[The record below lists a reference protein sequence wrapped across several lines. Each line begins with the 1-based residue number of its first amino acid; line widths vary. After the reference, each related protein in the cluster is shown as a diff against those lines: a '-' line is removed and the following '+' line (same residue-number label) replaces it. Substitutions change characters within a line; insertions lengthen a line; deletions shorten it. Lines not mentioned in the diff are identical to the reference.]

1 MEMISKLKKENILI
15 FSLFTLIILFPISY
29 LLGNSVINLFL
40 FLISLTYLFYLIK
53 NKKIDEFKKSSFL
66 ILFTL
71 WITFLINLFVSQNF
85 DLSLNRVLKFI
96 FIIFFVSAIKFI
108 ISYKDYFFENFIYK
122 IWSLF
127 FLIVLFDLVFE
138 YIFGHNILGNK
149 SYMPGRLTGF
159 LDGELV
165 IGYYFIGFALFA
177 FIFLDKEIDNKNYTV
192 FILIT
197 FILVSFI
204 IGERS
209 NFIKFF
215 ISSLVFFLI
224 FYEINL
230 KKKIIGVL
238 ITVSI
243 FSILFF
249 TISNDNIYKTRFI
262 NQMPNLLEKNGIK
275 KFMLNSTYG
284 SHYNTALSVFKNN
297 IIFGV
302 GIKNYR
308 DESIKKIYTD
318 KNKDFKFQIMGTHPH
333 QIHLE
338 LLSETGIFGYLSF
351 FSFIIYSLYL
361 SLSSFLKSKNYYQL
375 AAILFVIC
383 SLIPL
388 LPSGS
393 FFSTYTSVLFWFNY
407 AIMMAYTKN

>member
-1 MEMISKLKKENILI
+1 MISKLKKENILI

-29 LLGNSVINLFL
+29 LLGNSIINLFL

-53 NKKIDEFKKSSFL
+53 NKKIAEFKKSSFL
-66 ILFTL
+66 ILFSL
-71 WITFLINLFVSQNF
+71 WITFVINLFLSQNF

-108 ISYKDYFFENFIYK
+108 IRYKNYFFENYIYK
-122 IWSLF
+122 IWSLI
-127 FLIVLFDLVFE
+127 FLIVIFDLVFE

-159 LDGELV
+159 IDGELV
-165 IGYYFIGFALFA
+165 IGYYFIGFALLA
-177 FIFLDKEIDNKNYTV
+177 FIFLDKQIGKKNYTF
-192 FILIT
+192 FILLI
-197 FILVSFI
+197 FIYVSFL

-215 ISSLVFFLI
+215 IASLIFFLI
-224 FYEINL
+224 VYEIDL
-230 KKKIIGVL
+230 KKKIIGIL

-243 FSILFF
+243 LYI
-249 TISNDNIYKTRFI
+249 TVSNINIYKTRFVY
-262 NQMPNLLEKNGIK
+262 QMPNLLEKNGIK
-275 KFMLNSTYG
+275 KYMLNSTYG

-308 DESIKKIYTD
+308 EESIKKIYTD
-318 KNKDFKFQIMGTHPH
+318 QNKDFKFQIMGTHPH

-361 SLSSFLKSKNYYQL
+361 SLSSFLKSKNHYQL

-407 AIMMAYTKN
+407 ALMMAYTKN

>member
-1 MEMISKLKKENILI
+1 MAMISKLKKENILI

-29 LLGNSVINLFL
+29 LLGNSIINLFL

-53 NKKIDEFKKSSFL
+53 NKKIAEFKKSSFL
-66 ILFTL
+66 ILFSL
-71 WITFLINLFVSQNF
+71 WITFVINLFLSQNF

-108 ISYKDYFFENFIYK
+108 IRYKNYFFENYIYK
-122 IWSLF
+122 IWSLI
-127 FLIVLFDLVFE
+127 FLIVIFDLVFE

-159 LDGELV
+159 IDGELV
-165 IGYYFIGFALFA
+165 IGYYFIGFALLA
-177 FIFLDKEIDNKNYTV
+177 FIFLDKQIGKKNYTF
-192 FILIT
+192 FILLI
-197 FILVSFI
+197 FIYISFL

-215 ISSLVFFLI
+215 IASLIFFLI
-224 FYEINL
+224 VYEIDL
-230 KKKIIGVL
+230 KKKIIGIL

-243 FSILFF
+243 LYI
-249 TISNDNIYKTRFI
+249 TVSNVNIYKTRFVY
-262 NQMPNLLEKNGIK
+262 QMPNLLEKNGIK
-275 KFMLNSTYG
+275 KYMLNSTYG

-308 DESIKKIYTD
+308 EESIKKIYTD
-318 KNKDFKFQIMGTHPH
+318 QNKDFKFQIMGTHPH

-361 SLSSFLKSKNYYQL
+361 SLSSFLKSKNHYQL

-407 AIMMAYTKN
+407 ALMMAYTKN

>member
-1 MEMISKLKKENILI
+1 MISKLKKENILI

-29 LLGNSVINLFL
+29 LLGNSIINLFL

-53 NKKIDEFKKSSFL
+53 NKKIAEFKKSSFL
-66 ILFTL
+66 ILFSL
-71 WITFLINLFVSQNF
+71 WITFVINLFLSQNF

-108 ISYKDYFFENFIYK
+108 IRYKNYFFENYIYK
-122 IWSLF
+122 IWSLI
-127 FLIVLFDLVFE
+127 FLIVIFDLVFE

-159 LDGELV
+159 IDGELV
-165 IGYYFIGFALFA
+165 IGYYFIGFALLA
-177 FIFLDKEIDNKNYTV
+177 FIFLDKQIGKKNYTF
-192 FILIT
+192 FILLI
-197 FILVSFI
+197 FIYISFL

-215 ISSLVFFLI
+215 IASLIFFLI
-224 FYEINL
+224 VYEIDL
-230 KKKIIGVL
+230 KKKIIGIL
-238 ITVSI
+238 ITISILYITVSNI
-243 FSILFF
+243 
-249 TISNDNIYKTRFI
+249 NIYKTRFVY
-262 NQMPNLLEKNGIK
+262 QMPNLLEKNGIK
-275 KFMLNSTYG
+275 KYMLNSTYG

-308 DESIKKIYTD
+308 EESIKKIYTD
-318 KNKDFKFQIMGTHPH
+318 QNKDFKFQIMGTHPH

-361 SLSSFLKSKNYYQL
+361 SLSSFLKSKNHYQL

-407 AIMMAYTKN
+407 ALMMAYTKN

>member
-29 LLGNSVINLFL
+29 LLGNLIINLFL

-53 NKKIDEFKKSSFL
+53 NKKIAEFKKSSFL
-66 ILFTL
+66 ILFSL
-71 WITFLINLFVSQNF
+71 WITFVINLFLSQNF

-108 ISYKDYFFENFIYK
+108 IRYKNYFFENYIYK
-122 IWSLF
+122 IWSLI
-127 FLIVLFDLVFE
+127 FLIVIFDLVFE

-159 LDGELV
+159 IDGELV
-165 IGYYFIGFALFA
+165 IGYYFIGFALLA
-177 FIFLDKEIDNKNYTV
+177 FIFLDKQVGKKNYTF
-192 FILIT
+192 FILLI
-197 FILVSFI
+197 FIYISFL

-215 ISSLVFFLI
+215 IASLIFFLI
-224 FYEINL
+224 VYEIEL
-230 KKKIIGVL
+230 KKKIIGIL
-238 ITVSI
+238 ITISILYITVSNI
-243 FSILFF
+243 
-249 TISNDNIYKTRFI
+249 NIYKTRFVY
-262 NQMPNLLEKNGIK
+262 QMPNLLEKNGIK
-275 KFMLNSTYG
+275 KYMLNSTYG

-308 DESIKKIYTD
+308 EESIKKIYTD
-318 KNKDFKFQIMGTHPH
+318 QNKDFKFQIMGTHPH

-361 SLSSFLKSKNYYQL
+361 SLSSFLKSKNHYQL

-393 FFSTYTSVLFWFNY
+393 FFSTYTSILFWFNY
-407 AIMMAYTKN
+407 ALMMAYTKN

>member
-1 MEMISKLKKENILI
+1 MISKLKKENILI

-29 LLGNSVINLFL
+29 LLGNSIINLFL

-53 NKKIDEFKKSSFL
+53 NKKIAEFKKSSFL
-66 ILFTL
+66 ILFSL
-71 WITFLINLFVSQNF
+71 WITFVINLFLSQNF

-108 ISYKDYFFENFIYK
+108 IRYKNYFFENYIYK
-122 IWSLF
+122 IWSLI
-127 FLIVLFDLVFE
+127 FLIVIFDLVFE

-159 LDGELV
+159 IDGELV
-165 IGYYFIGFALFA
+165 IGYYFIGFALLA
-177 FIFLDKEIDNKNYTV
+177 FIFLDKQIGKKNYTF
-192 FILIT
+192 FILLI
-197 FILVSFI
+197 FIYVSFL

-215 ISSLVFFLI
+215 IASLIFFLI
-224 FYEINL
+224 VYEIDL
-230 KKKIIGVL
+230 KKKIIGIL
-238 ITVSI
+238 ITASILYITVSNI
-243 FSILFF
+243 
-249 TISNDNIYKTRFI
+249 NIYKTRFVY
-262 NQMPNLLEKNGIK
+262 QMPNLLEKNGIK
-275 KFMLNSTYG
+275 KYMLNSTYG

-308 DESIKKIYTD
+308 EESIKKIYTD
-318 KNKDFKFQIMGTHPH
+318 QNKDFKFQIMGTHPH

-361 SLSSFLKSKNYYQL
+361 SLSSFLKSKNHYQL

-407 AIMMAYTKN
+407 ALMMAYTKN

>member
-1 MEMISKLKKENILI
+1 MEIISKLKKENILI

-71 WITFLINLFVSQNF
+71 WITFVINLLVSQNF

-108 ISYKDYFFENFIYK
+108 ISYKDYFFENYIYK
-122 IWSLF
+122 IWSLI

-177 FIFLDKEIDNKNYTV
+177 FIFLDKEIGNKNYTV

-204 IGERS
+204 IGDQ
-209 NFIKFF
+209 
-215 ISSLVFFLI
+215 
-224 FYEINL
+224 
-230 KKKIIGVL
+230 
-238 ITVSI
+238 
-243 FSILFF
+243 IL
-249 TISNDNIYKTRFI
+249 
-262 NQMPNLLEKNGIK
+262 
-275 KFMLNSTYG
+275 
-284 SHYNTALSVFKNN
+284 
-297 IIFGV
+297 
-302 GIKNYR
+302 
-308 DESIKKIYTD
+308 
-318 KNKDFKFQIMGTHPH
+318 
-333 QIHLE
+333 
-338 LLSETGIFGYLSF
+338 
-351 FSFIIYSLYL
+351 
-361 SLSSFLKSKNYYQL
+361 
-375 AAILFVIC
+375 
-383 SLIPL
+383 
-388 LPSGS
+388 
-393 FFSTYTSVLFWFNY
+393 
-407 AIMMAYTKN
+407 

>member
-1 MEMISKLKKENILI
+1 MISKLKKENILI

-29 LLGNSVINLFL
+29 LLGNSIINLFL

-53 NKKIDEFKKSSFL
+53 NKKIAEFKKSSFL
-66 ILFTL
+66 ILFSL
-71 WITFLINLFVSQNF
+71 WITFVINLFLSQNF

-108 ISYKDYFFENFIYK
+108 ISYKDYFFENYIYK
-122 IWSLF
+122 IWSLI
-127 FLIVLFDLVFE
+127 FLIVIFDLVFE

-159 LDGELV
+159 IDGELV
-165 IGYYFIGFALFA
+165 IGYYFIGFALLA
-177 FIFLDKEIDNKNYTV
+177 FIFLDKQIGKKNYTFFILLI
-192 FILIT
+192 FILI
-197 FILVSFI
+197 SFL

-215 ISSLVFFLI
+215 IASLIFFLI
-224 FYEINL
+224 VYEIEL
-230 KKKIIGVL
+230 KKKIIGIL
-238 ITVSI
+238 ITISILYITVSNI
-243 FSILFF
+243 
-249 TISNDNIYKTRFI
+249 NIYKTRFVY
-262 NQMPNLLEKNGIK
+262 QMPNLLEKNGIK
-275 KFMLNSTYG
+275 KYMLNSTYG

-308 DESIKKIYTD
+308 EESIKKIYTD
-318 KNKDFKFQIMGTHPH
+318 QNKDFKFQIMGTHPH

-361 SLSSFLKSKNYYQL
+361 SLSSFLKSKNHYQL

-407 AIMMAYTKN
+407 ALMMAYTKN

>member
-15 FSLFTLIILFPISY
+15 FNLFTLIILFPISY
-29 LLGNSVINLFL
+29 LLGNSIINLFL

-53 NKKIDEFKKSSFL
+53 NKKIAEFKKSSFL
-66 ILFTL
+66 ILFSL
-71 WITFLINLFVSQNF
+71 WITFVINLFLSQNF

-108 ISYKDYFFENFIYK
+108 ISYKDYFFENYIYK
-122 IWSLF
+122 IWSLI

-159 LDGELV
+159 IDGELV
-165 IGYYFIGFALFA
+165 IGYYFIGFALLA
-177 FIFLDKEIDNKNYTV
+177 FIFLDKQIGKKNYTF
-192 FILIT
+192 FILLI
-197 FILVSFI
+197 FIYISFL

-215 ISSLVFFLI
+215 IASLIFFLI
-224 FYEINL
+224 VYEIDL
-230 KKKIIGVL
+230 KKKIIGIL
-238 ITVSI
+238 ITASILYITVSNI
-243 FSILFF
+243 
-249 TISNDNIYKTRFI
+249 NIYKTRFVY
-262 NQMPNLLEKNGIK
+262 QMPNLLEKNGIK

-308 DESIKKIYTD
+308 NESVKKIYTD
-318 KNKDFKFQIMGTHPH
+318 QNKNFKFQIMGTHPH

-338 LLSETGIFGYLSF
+338 FLSETGIFGYLSF

-361 SLSSFLKSKNYYQL
+361 SLSSFLKSKNHYQL

-407 AIMMAYTKN
+407 ALMMAYTKN

>member
-1 MEMISKLKKENILI
+1 MAMISKLKKENILI

-29 LLGNSVINLFL
+29 LLGNSIINLFL

-53 NKKIDEFKKSSFL
+53 NKKIAEFKKSSFL
-66 ILFTL
+66 ILFSL
-71 WITFLINLFVSQNF
+71 WITFVINLFLSQNF

-108 ISYKDYFFENFIYK
+108 IRYKNYFFENYIYK
-122 IWSLF
+122 IWSLI
-127 FLIVLFDLVFE
+127 FLIVIFDLVFE

-159 LDGELV
+159 IDGELV
-165 IGYYFIGFALFA
+165 IGYYFIGFALLA
-177 FIFLDKEIDNKNYTV
+177 FIFLDKQIGKKNYTF
-192 FILIT
+192 FILLI
-197 FILVSFI
+197 FIYVSFL

-215 ISSLVFFLI
+215 IASLIFFLI
-224 FYEINL
+224 VYEIDL
-230 KKKIIGVL
+230 KKKIIGIL
-238 ITVSI
+238 ITASILYITVSNI
-243 FSILFF
+243 
-249 TISNDNIYKTRFI
+249 NIYKTRFVY
-262 NQMPNLLEKNGIK
+262 QMPNLLEKNGIK
-275 KFMLNSTYG
+275 KYMLNSTYG

-308 DESIKKIYTD
+308 EESIKKIYTD
-318 KNKDFKFQIMGTHPH
+318 QNKDFKFQIMGTHPH

-361 SLSSFLKSKNYYQL
+361 SLSSFLKSKNHYQL

-393 FFSTYTSVLFWFNY
+393 FFSTYTSILFWFNY
-407 AIMMAYTKN
+407 ALMMAYTKN

>member
-1 MEMISKLKKENILI
+1 MAMISKLKKENILI

-29 LLGNSVINLFL
+29 LLGNLIINLFL

-53 NKKIDEFKKSSFL
+53 NKKISEFQKSSFL
-66 ILFTL
+66 ILFSL
-71 WITFLINLFVSQNF
+71 WITFVINLFFSQNF

-108 ISYKDYFFENFIYK
+108 IRYKNYFFENYIYK
-122 IWSLF
+122 IWSLI
-127 FLIVLFDLVFE
+127 FLIVIFDLVFE

-159 LDGELV
+159 IDGELV
-165 IGYYFIGFALFA
+165 IGYYFIGFALLA
-177 FIFLDKEIDNKNYTV
+177 FIFLDKQIGKKNYTF
-192 FILIT
+192 FILLI
-197 FILVSFI
+197 FIYISFL

-215 ISSLVFFLI
+215 IASLIFFLI
-224 FYEINL
+224 VYEIEL
-230 KKKIIGVL
+230 KKKIIGIL
-238 ITVSI
+238 ITISILYITVSNI
-243 FSILFF
+243 
-249 TISNDNIYKTRFI
+249 NIYKTRFVY
-262 NQMPNLLEKNGIK
+262 QMPNLLEKNGIK
-275 KFMLNSTYG
+275 KYMLNSTYG

-308 DESIKKIYTD
+308 EESVKKIYTD
-318 KNKDFKFQIMGTHPH
+318 QNKDFKFQIMGTHPH

-361 SLSSFLKSKNYYQL
+361 SLSSFLKSKNHYQL
-375 AAILFVIC
+375 AAILFIIC

>member
-1 MEMISKLKKENILI
+1 MAMISKLKKENILI

-29 LLGNSVINLFL
+29 LLGNSIINLFL

-53 NKKIDEFKKSSFL
+53 NKKIAEFKKSSFL
-66 ILFTL
+66 ILFSL
-71 WITFLINLFVSQNF
+71 WITFVINLFLSQNF

-108 ISYKDYFFENFIYK
+108 IRYKNYFFENYIYK
-122 IWSLF
+122 IWSLI
-127 FLIVLFDLVFE
+127 FLIVIFDLVFE

-159 LDGELV
+159 IDGELV
-165 IGYYFIGFALFA
+165 IGYYFIGFALLA
-177 FIFLDKEIDNKNYTV
+177 FIFLDKQIGKKNYTF
-192 FILIT
+192 FILLI
-197 FILVSFI
+197 FIYISFL

-215 ISSLVFFLI
+215 IASLIFFLI
-224 FYEINL
+224 VYEIDL
-230 KKKIIGVL
+230 KKKIIGIL

-243 FSILFF
+243 LYI
-249 TISNDNIYKTRFI
+249 TVSNINIYKTRFVY
-262 NQMPNLLEKNGIK
+262 QMPNLLEKNGIK
-275 KFMLNSTYG
+275 KYMLNSTYG

-308 DESIKKIYTD
+308 EESIKKIYTD
-318 KNKDFKFQIMGTHPH
+318 QNKDFKFQIMGTHPH

-361 SLSSFLKSKNYYQL
+361 SLSSFLKSKNHYQL

-393 FFSTYTSVLFWFNY
+393 FFSTYTSILFWFNY
-407 AIMMAYTKN
+407 ALMMAYTKN

>member
-1 MEMISKLKKENILI
+1 MK
-15 FSLFTLIILFPISY
+15 Y
-29 LLGNSVINLFL
+29 LLPTTVAAVVLVGCGESQQSTPAPEAKPEPPTTKAPDISIHKAAERGNIEAVKQHLDAGADVNAKDKED
-40 FLISLTYLFYLIK
+40 LT
-53 NKKIDEFKKSSFL
+53 
-66 ILFTL
+66 TL
-71 WITFLINLFVSQNF
+71 MWAV
-85 DLSLNRVLKFI
+85 
-96 FIIFFVSAIKFI
+96 
-108 ISYKDYFFENFIYK
+108 
-122 IWSLF
+122 
-127 FLIVLFDLVFE
+127 
-138 YIFGHNILGNK
+138 
-149 SYMPGRLTGF
+149 
-159 LDGELV
+159 
-165 IGYYFIGFALFA
+165 YY
-177 FIFLDKEIDNKNYTV
+177 DNKEIDNKNYTV

-308 DESIKKIYTD
+308 NESVKKIYTD
-318 KNKDFKFQIMGTHPH
+318 QNKNFKFQIMGTHPH

-338 LLSETGIFGYLSF
+338 FLSETGIFGYLSF
-351 FSFIIYSLYL
+351 FKICLNRA
-361 SLSSFLKSKNYYQL
+361 LKK
-375 AAILFVIC
+375 I
-383 SLIPL
+383 
-388 LPSGS
+388 
-393 FFSTYTSVLFWFNY
+393 
-407 AIMMAYTKN
+407 K

>member
-29 LLGNSVINLFL
+29 LLGNLIINLFL

-53 NKKIDEFKKSSFL
+53 NKKIAEFKKSSFL
-66 ILFTL
+66 ILFSL
-71 WITFLINLFVSQNF
+71 WITFVINLFLSQNF

-108 ISYKDYFFENFIYK
+108 IRYKNYFFENYIYK
-122 IWSLF
+122 IWSLI
-127 FLIVLFDLVFE
+127 FLIVIFDLVFE

-159 LDGELV
+159 IDGELV
-165 IGYYFIGFALFA
+165 IGYYFIGFALLA
-177 FIFLDKEIDNKNYTV
+177 FIFLDKQVGKKNYTF
-192 FILIT
+192 FILLI
-197 FILVSFI
+197 FIYISFL

-215 ISSLVFFLI
+215 IASLIFFLI
-224 FYEINL
+224 VYEIEL
-230 KKKIIGVL
+230 KKKIIGIL
-238 ITVSI
+238 ITISILYITVSNI
-243 FSILFF
+243 
-249 TISNDNIYKTRFI
+249 NIYKTRFVY
-262 NQMPNLLEKNGIK
+262 QMPNLLEKNGIK
-275 KFMLNSTYG
+275 KYMLNSTYG

-308 DESIKKIYTD
+308 EESIKKIYTD
-318 KNKDFKFQIMGTHPH
+318 QNKDFKFQIMGTHPH

-361 SLSSFLKSKNYYQL
+361 SLSSFLKSKNHYQL

-407 AIMMAYTKN
+407 ALMMAYTKN

>member
-1 MEMISKLKKENILI
+1 MAMISKLKKENILI

-29 LLGNSVINLFL
+29 LLGNSIINLFL

-53 NKKIDEFKKSSFL
+53 NKKISEFKKSSFL
-66 ILFTL
+66 ILFSL
-71 WITFLINLFVSQNF
+71 WITFVINLFLSQNF

-108 ISYKDYFFENFIYK
+108 IRYKNYFFENYIYK
-122 IWSLF
+122 IWSLI
-127 FLIVLFDLVFE
+127 FLIVIFDLVFE

-159 LDGELV
+159 IDGELV
-165 IGYYFIGFALFA
+165 IGYYFIGFALLA
-177 FIFLDKEIDNKNYTV
+177 FIFLDKQVGKKNYTF
-192 FILIT
+192 FILLI
-197 FILVSFI
+197 FIYVSFL

-215 ISSLVFFLI
+215 IASLIFFLI
-224 FYEINL
+224 VYEIDL
-230 KKKIIGVL
+230 KKKIIGIL

-243 FSILFF
+243 LYI
-249 TISNDNIYKTRFI
+249 TVSNINIYKTRFVY
-262 NQMPNLLEKNGIK
+262 QMPNLLEKNGIK
-275 KFMLNSTYG
+275 KYMLNSTYG

-308 DESIKKIYTD
+308 EESIKKIYTD
-318 KNKDFKFQIMGTHPH
+318 QNKDFKFQIMGTHPH

-361 SLSSFLKSKNYYQL
+361 SLSSFLKSKNHYQL

-407 AIMMAYTKN
+407 ALMMAYTKN

>member
-1 MEMISKLKKENILI
+1 MAMISKLKKENILI

-29 LLGNSVINLFL
+29 LLGNSIINLFL

-53 NKKIDEFKKSSFL
+53 NKKIAEFKKSSFL
-66 ILFTL
+66 ILFSL
-71 WITFLINLFVSQNF
+71 WITFVINLFLSQNF

-108 ISYKDYFFENFIYK
+108 IRYKNYFFENYIYK
-122 IWSLF
+122 IWSLI

-159 LDGELV
+159 IDGELV
-165 IGYYFIGFALFA
+165 IGYYFIGFALLA
-177 FIFLDKEIDNKNYTV
+177 FIFLDKQIGKKNYTF
-192 FILIT
+192 FILLI
-197 FILVSFI
+197 FIYVSFL

-215 ISSLVFFLI
+215 IASLIFFLI
-224 FYEINL
+224 VYEIDL
-230 KKKIIGVL
+230 KKKIIGIL
-238 ITVSI
+238 ITASILYITVSNI
-243 FSILFF
+243 
-249 TISNDNIYKTRFI
+249 NIYKTRFVY
-262 NQMPNLLEKNGIK
+262 QMPNLLEKNGIK
-275 KFMLNSTYG
+275 KYMLNSTYG

-308 DESIKKIYTD
+308 EESIKKIYTD
-318 KNKDFKFQIMGTHPH
+318 QNKDFKFQIMGTHPH

-361 SLSSFLKSKNYYQL
+361 SLSSFLKSKNHYQL

-407 AIMMAYTKN
+407 ALMMAYTKN

>member
-1 MEMISKLKKENILI
+1 MAMISKLKKENILI

-29 LLGNSVINLFL
+29 LLGNSIINLFL

-53 NKKIDEFKKSSFL
+53 NKKIAEFKKSSFL
-66 ILFTL
+66 ILFSL
-71 WITFLINLFVSQNF
+71 WITFVINLFLSQNF

-108 ISYKDYFFENFIYK
+108 IRYKNYFFENYIYK
-122 IWSLF
+122 IWSLI

-159 LDGELV
+159 IDGELV
-165 IGYYFIGFALFA
+165 IGYYFIGFALLA
-177 FIFLDKEIDNKNYTV
+177 FIFLDKQIGKKNYTFFILLI
-192 FILIT
+192 FILI
-197 FILVSFI
+197 SFL

-215 ISSLVFFLI
+215 IASLIFFLI
-224 FYEINL
+224 VYEIDL
-230 KKKIIGVL
+230 KKKIIGIL

-243 FSILFF
+243 LYI
-249 TISNDNIYKTRFI
+249 TVSNVNIYKTRFVY
-262 NQMPNLLEKNGIK
+262 QMPNLLEKNGIK
-275 KFMLNSTYG
+275 KYMLNSTYG

-308 DESIKKIYTD
+308 EESVKKIYTD
-318 KNKDFKFQIMGTHPH
+318 QNKDFKFQIMGTHPH

-393 FFSTYTSVLFWFNY
+393 FFSTYTSILFWFNY

>member
-29 LLGNSVINLFL
+29 LLGNSIINLFL

-53 NKKIDEFKKSSFL
+53 NKKIAEFKKSSFL
-66 ILFTL
+66 ILFSL
-71 WITFLINLFVSQNF
+71 WITFVINLFLSQNF

-108 ISYKDYFFENFIYK
+108 ISYKDYFFENYIYK
-122 IWSLF
+122 IWSLI

-159 LDGELV
+159 IDGELV
-165 IGYYFIGFALFA
+165 IGYYFIGFALLA
-177 FIFLDKEIDNKNYTV
+177 FIFLDKQIGKKNYTF
-192 FILIT
+192 FILLI
-197 FILVSFI
+197 FIYISFL

-215 ISSLVFFLI
+215 IASLIFFLI
-224 FYEINL
+224 VYEIDL
-230 KKKIIGVL
+230 KKKIIGIL
-238 ITVSI
+238 ITASILYITVSNI
-243 FSILFF
+243 
-249 TISNDNIYKTRFI
+249 NIYKTRFVY
-262 NQMPNLLEKNGIK
+262 QMPNLLEKNGIK
-275 KFMLNSTYG
+275 KYMLNSTYG

-308 DESIKKIYTD
+308 EESIKKIYTD
-318 KNKDFKFQIMGTHPH
+318 QNKDFKFQIMGTHPH

-361 SLSSFLKSKNYYQL
+361 SLSSFLKSKNHYQL

-407 AIMMAYTKN
+407 ALMMAYTKN

>member
-1 MEMISKLKKENILI
+1 MAMISKLKKENILI

-29 LLGNSVINLFL
+29 LLGNSIINLFL

-53 NKKIDEFKKSSFL
+53 NKKIAEFKKSSFL
-66 ILFTL
+66 ILFSL
-71 WITFLINLFVSQNF
+71 WITFVINLFLSQNF

-108 ISYKDYFFENFIYK
+108 IRYKNYFFENYIYK
-122 IWSLF
+122 IWSLI
-127 FLIVLFDLVFE
+127 FLIVIFDLVFE

-159 LDGELV
+159 IDGELV
-165 IGYYFIGFALFA
+165 IGYYFIGFALLA
-177 FIFLDKEIDNKNYTV
+177 FIFLDKQIGKKNYTF
-192 FILIT
+192 FILLI
-197 FILVSFI
+197 FIYVSFL

-215 ISSLVFFLI
+215 IASLIFFLI
-224 FYEINL
+224 VYEIDL
-230 KKKIIGVL
+230 KKKIIGIL
-238 ITVSI
+238 ITASILYITVSNI
-243 FSILFF
+243 
-249 TISNDNIYKTRFI
+249 NIYKTRFVY
-262 NQMPNLLEKNGIK
+262 QMPNLLEKNGIK
-275 KFMLNSTYG
+275 KYMLNSTYG

-308 DESIKKIYTD
+308 EESVKKIYTD
-318 KNKDFKFQIMGTHPH
+318 QNKDFKFQIMGTHPH

-361 SLSSFLKSKNYYQL
+361 SLSSFLKSKNHYQL

-407 AIMMAYTKN
+407 ALMMAYTKN

>member
-1 MEMISKLKKENILI
+1 MAMISKLKKENILI

-29 LLGNSVINLFL
+29 LLGNLIINLFL

-53 NKKIDEFKKSSFL
+53 NKKIAEFKKSSFL
-66 ILFTL
+66 ILFSL
-71 WITFLINLFVSQNF
+71 WITFVINLFLSQNF

-108 ISYKDYFFENFIYK
+108 IRYKNYFFENYIYK
-122 IWSLF
+122 IWSLI
-127 FLIVLFDLVFE
+127 FLIVIFDLVFE

-159 LDGELV
+159 IDGELV
-165 IGYYFIGFALFA
+165 IGYYFIGFALLA
-177 FIFLDKEIDNKNYTV
+177 FIFLDKQVGKKNYTF
-192 FILIT
+192 FILLI
-197 FILVSFI
+197 FIYISFL

-215 ISSLVFFLI
+215 IASLIFFLI
-224 FYEINL
+224 VYEIEL
-230 KKKIIGVL
+230 KKKIIGIL
-238 ITVSI
+238 ITISILYITVSNI
-243 FSILFF
+243 
-249 TISNDNIYKTRFI
+249 NIYKTRFVY
-262 NQMPNLLEKNGIK
+262 QMPNLLEKNGIK
-275 KFMLNSTYG
+275 KYMLNSTYG

-308 DESIKKIYTD
+308 EESIKKIYTD
-318 KNKDFKFQIMGTHPH
+318 QNKDFKFQIMGTHPH

-361 SLSSFLKSKNYYQL
+361 SLSSFLKSKNHYQL

-407 AIMMAYTKN
+407 ALMMAYTKN

>member
-29 LLGNSVINLFL
+29 LLGNSIINLFL

-53 NKKIDEFKKSSFL
+53 NKKIAEFKKSSFL
-66 ILFTL
+66 ILFSL
-71 WITFLINLFVSQNF
+71 WITFVINLFLSQNF

-108 ISYKDYFFENFIYK
+108 ISYKDYFFENYIYK
-122 IWSLF
+122 IWSLI

-159 LDGELV
+159 IDGELV
-165 IGYYFIGFALFA
+165 IGYYFIGFALLA
-177 FIFLDKEIDNKNYTV
+177 FIFLDKQIGKKNYTF
-192 FILIT
+192 FILLI
-197 FILVSFI
+197 FIYISFL

-215 ISSLVFFLI
+215 IASLIFFLI
-224 FYEINL
+224 VYEIDL
-230 KKKIIGVL
+230 KKKIIGIL
-238 ITVSI
+238 ITASILYITVSNI
-243 FSILFF
+243 
-249 TISNDNIYKTRFI
+249 NIYKTRFVY
-262 NQMPNLLEKNGIK
+262 QMPNLLEKNGIK
-275 KFMLNSTYG
+275 KYMLNSTYG

-308 DESIKKIYTD
+308 EESVKKIYTD
-318 KNKDFKFQIMGTHPH
+318 QNKDFKFQIMGTHPH

-361 SLSSFLKSKNYYQL
+361 SLSSFLKSKNHYQL

-407 AIMMAYTKN
+407 ALMMAYTKN

>member
-108 ISYKDYFFENFIYK
+108 ISYKDYFFENYIYK
-122 IWSLF
+122 IWSLI

-159 LDGELV
+159 IDGELV
-165 IGYYFIGFALFA
+165 IGYYFIGFALLA
-177 FIFLDKEIDNKNYTV
+177 FIFLDKQIGKKNYTF
-192 FILIT
+192 FILLI
-197 FILVSFI
+197 FIYISFL

-215 ISSLVFFLI
+215 IASLIFFLI
-224 FYEINL
+224 VYEIDL
-230 KKKIIGVL
+230 KKKIIGIL
-238 ITVSI
+238 ITASILYITVSNI
-243 FSILFF
+243 
-249 TISNDNIYKTRFI
+249 NIYKTRFVY
-262 NQMPNLLEKNGIK
+262 QMPNLLEKNGIK
-275 KFMLNSTYG
+275 KYMLNSTYG

-308 DESIKKIYTD
+308 EESIKKIYTD
-318 KNKDFKFQIMGTHPH
+318 QNKDFKFQIMGTHPH

-361 SLSSFLKSKNYYQL
+361 SLSSFLKSKNHYQL

-407 AIMMAYTKN
+407 ALMMAYTKN

>member
-1 MEMISKLKKENILI
+1 MAMISKLKKENILI

-108 ISYKDYFFENFIYK
+108 ISYKDYFFENYIYK
-122 IWSLF
+122 IWSLI
-127 FLIVLFDLVFE
+127 FLIVIFDLVFE

-159 LDGELV
+159 IDGELV
-165 IGYYFIGFALFA
+165 IGYYFIGFALLA
-177 FIFLDKEIDNKNYTV
+177 FIFLDKQIGKKNYTF
-192 FILIT
+192 FILLI
-197 FILVSFI
+197 FIYISFL

-215 ISSLVFFLI
+215 IASLIFFLI
-224 FYEINL
+224 VYEIDL
-230 KKKIIGVL
+230 KKKIIGIL

-243 FSILFF
+243 LYI
-249 TISNDNIYKTRFI
+249 TVSNINIYKTRFVY
-262 NQMPNLLEKNGIK
+262 QMPNLLEKNGIK
-275 KFMLNSTYG
+275 KYMLNSTYG

-308 DESIKKIYTD
+308 EESIKKIYTD
-318 KNKDFKFQIMGTHPH
+318 QNKDFKFQIMGTHPH

-361 SLSSFLKSKNYYQL
+361 SLSSFLKSKNHYQL

-407 AIMMAYTKN
+407 ALMMAYTKN

>member
-1 MEMISKLKKENILI
+1 MAMISKLKKENILI
-15 FSLFTLIILFPISY
+15 FNLFTLIILFPISY
-29 LLGNSVINLFL
+29 LLGNSIINLFL

-53 NKKIDEFKKSSFL
+53 NKKIAEFKKSSFL
-66 ILFTL
+66 ILFSL
-71 WITFLINLFVSQNF
+71 WITFVINLFLSQNF

-108 ISYKDYFFENFIYK
+108 IRYKNYFFENYIYK
-122 IWSLF
+122 IWSLI
-127 FLIVLFDLVFE
+127 FLIVIFDLVFE

-159 LDGELV
+159 IDGELV
-165 IGYYFIGFALFA
+165 IGYYFIGFALLA
-177 FIFLDKEIDNKNYTV
+177 FIFLDKQIGKKNYTF
-192 FILIT
+192 FILLI
-197 FILVSFI
+197 FIYVSFL

-215 ISSLVFFLI
+215 IASLIFFLI
-224 FYEINL
+224 VYEIDL
-230 KKKIIGVL
+230 KKKIIGIL
-238 ITVSI
+238 ITASILYITVSNI
-243 FSILFF
+243 
-249 TISNDNIYKTRFI
+249 NIYKTRFVY
-262 NQMPNLLEKNGIK
+262 QMPNLLEKNGIK
-275 KFMLNSTYG
+275 KYMLNSTYG

-308 DESIKKIYTD
+308 EESIKKIYTD
-318 KNKDFKFQIMGTHPH
+318 QNKDFKFQIMGTHPH

>member
-1 MEMISKLKKENILI
+1 MAMISKLKKENILI

-53 NKKIDEFKKSSFL
+53 NKKIAEFKKSSFL
-66 ILFTL
+66 ILFSL
-71 WITFLINLFVSQNF
+71 WITFVINLFFSQNF

-108 ISYKDYFFENFIYK
+108 IRYKNYFFENYIYK
-122 IWSLF
+122 IWSLI
-127 FLIVLFDLVFE
+127 FLIVIFDLVFE

-159 LDGELV
+159 IDGELV
-165 IGYYFIGFALFA
+165 IGYYFIGFALLA
-177 FIFLDKEIDNKNYTV
+177 FIFLDKQIGKKNYTFFILLI
-192 FILIT
+192 FILI
-197 FILVSFI
+197 SFL

-215 ISSLVFFLI
+215 IASLIFFLI
-224 FYEINL
+224 VYEIEL
-230 KKKIIGVL
+230 KKKIIGIL
-238 ITVSI
+238 ITISILYITVSNI
-243 FSILFF
+243 
-249 TISNDNIYKTRFI
+249 NIYKTRFVY
-262 NQMPNLLEKNGIK
+262 QMPNLLEKNGIK
-275 KFMLNSTYG
+275 KYMLNSTYG

-308 DESIKKIYTD
+308 EESIKKIYTD
-318 KNKDFKFQIMGTHPH
+318 QNKDFKFQIMGTHPH

>member
-1 MEMISKLKKENILI
+1 MAMISKLKKENILI

-29 LLGNSVINLFL
+29 LLGNSIINLFL

-53 NKKIDEFKKSSFL
+53 NKKIAEFKKSSFL
-66 ILFTL
+66 ILFSL
-71 WITFLINLFVSQNF
+71 WITFVINLFLSQNF

-108 ISYKDYFFENFIYK
+108 IRYKNYFFENYIYK
-122 IWSLF
+122 IWSLI
-127 FLIVLFDLVFE
+127 FLIVIFDLVFE

-159 LDGELV
+159 IDGELV
-165 IGYYFIGFALFA
+165 IGYYFIGFALLA
-177 FIFLDKEIDNKNYTV
+177 FIFLDKQIGKKNYTF
-192 FILIT
+192 FILLI
-197 FILVSFI
+197 FIYVSFL

-215 ISSLVFFLI
+215 IASLIFFLI
-224 FYEINL
+224 VYEIDL
-230 KKKIIGVL
+230 KKKIIGIL

-243 FSILFF
+243 LYI
-249 TISNDNIYKTRFI
+249 TVSNINIYKTRFVY
-262 NQMPNLLEKNGIK
+262 QMPNLLEKNGIK
-275 KFMLNSTYG
+275 KYMLNSTYG

-308 DESIKKIYTD
+308 EESIKKIYTD
-318 KNKDFKFQIMGTHPH
+318 QNKDFKFQIMGTHPH

-361 SLSSFLKSKNYYQL
+361 SLSSFLKSKNHYQL

-407 AIMMAYTKN
+407 ALMMAYTKN